1 MHGNFLSDF
10 RGGQVV
16 HVLFVC
22 VCDSSASHGWAETC
36 RREELMWHEPTLDTT
51 FLHLKANKTFHGII
65 SWSSL
70 CLHTENW
77 GGTKKFKCAC
87 TPTWCYRRLHSHLHT
102 YLMLRYRGPHFY
114 LHTCLMLRY
123 ARSQKAYI
131 CQAKSICSIAMKTR
145 YSQRNTK
152 IIKKRLGVWVFHFT
166 RTSWVFKMRWSA
178 RPKIGLFWNYL
189 SYKSL
194 TLSCS
199 RLSLFLFLANHHW
212 LNHIVWISCGLCA
225 VFIHS

>member
-1 MHGNFLSDF
+1 MCCL
-10 RGGQVV
+10 
-16 HVLFVC
+16 C

-51 FLHLKANKTFHGII
+51 FLHLKANKTFHAII

-102 YLMLRYRGPHFY
+102 YLMLHYRGPHFY

-131 CQAKSICSIAMKTR
+131 CQAKSICSIAMKTH

-152 IIKKRLGVWVFHFT
+152 SSKRGLVCEFSISREHHEFSKCDEARGRKSVSSEIIYHT
-166 RTSWVFKMRWSA
+166 RVSRCPVPAFPCFCFWRITIDW
-178 RPKIGLFWNYL
+178 IILFEHPVVCVPFY
-189 SYKSL
+189 S
-194 TLSCS
+194 
-199 RLSLFLFLANHHW
+199 
-212 LNHIVWISCGLCA
+212 
-225 VFIHS
+225 